1 MGSSYFGEL
10 SIGGGS
16 NGRSTSSGSGSGSS
30 SKKGKKSNSDKPKQP
45 QRGLG
50 VAQLEKIRLHQ
61 QLGCAYVPPNS
72 PFHHQEDV
80 RVLETTYSSI
90 PSSSYSSSPSY
101 GYQSQHHHP
110 NIMMGYREMEGSDV
124 RYVDSQACNTTR
136 WSNQNNGL
144 FGGQY
149 ATQPGMTRPLMS
161 FNLEDSAQTKK
172 TRKDRCNSMG
182 SSSQYSGEY
191 SNDTQ
196 EIDLDLKLSL

>member
-16 NGRSTSSGSGSGSS
+16 NGRSNSTGSGSGSS

-72 PFHHQEDV
+72 PFHHQ
-80 RVLETTYSSI
+80 
-90 PSSSYSSSPSY
+90 
-101 GYQSQHHHP
+101 
-110 NIMMGYREMEGSDV
+110 MGYREMEGTDDV
-124 RYVDSQACNTTR
+124 RYVDAQSCTATR

-149 ATQPGMTRPLMS
+149 ATQPGMTRQLMS
-161 FNLEDSAQTKK
+161 FNLEDSAAQPKK